1 MAHSVESM
9 FYVKETP
16 WHGLG
21 ERLEEAPT
29 ISEAIEQ
36 SGLDWEVGL
45 KNLVTVDGD
54 SVTHKATYRKDT
66 NNILGV
72 VGPRYVPLQNKEAFD
87 WFQPFIDNGE
97 ASLNTGGSLHSGEK
111 VWVLAKLN
119 RDNSQITKNDE
130 VEKFILLSNSHNG
143 TTAIRVGYTPIRVV
157 CANTLAFATQHK
169 SSNLMRIRHTRNTGK
184 HLENIRDIMNNIDA
198 EFEST
203 ADQYRFLA
211 SRSYNTVSLKKYIKT
226 VMGVADK
233 PEEDIKTRTRTLL
246 DKVLELSENTRNSM
260 PGVGG
265 TWWGAYNAY
274 NEYLNYSKGRTND
287 NRMDSLW
294 FGTSANDNKR
304 ALDYAMEFAES
315 TV

>member
-66 NNILGV
+66 NNILGE

-143 TTAIRVGYTPIRVV
+143 TTA
-157 CANTLAFATQHK
+157 
-169 SSNLMRIRHTRNTGK
+169 
-184 HLENIRDIMNNIDA
+184 
-198 EFEST
+198 
-203 ADQYRFLA
+203 
-211 SRSYNTVSLKKYIKT
+211 
-226 VMGVADK
+226 
-233 PEEDIKTRTRTLL
+233 
-246 DKVLELSENTRNSM
+246 LELDILLFE
-260 PGVGG
+260 
-265 TWWGAYNAY
+265 
-274 NEYLNYSKGRTND
+274 
-287 NRMDSLW
+287 
-294 FGTSANDNKR
+294 
-304 ALDYAMEFAES
+304 
-315 TV
+315 